1 MRRIRGAHGAPSRA
15 LVMTRRRVLILG
27 GGHAGVRCARE
38 LLEQRHSPDELDVT
52 LVSRENVE
60 VWHGL
65 MPQIVSGVLQA
76 QHVLIP
82 LREILRGATIYS
94 REIESIDPVA
104 RRAVLSLGGE
114 SDEVTLE
121 ADYLVIALG
130 SVTDL
135 SRFPG
140 LSEHA
145 LQTKTIGDFIH
156 LRNHLI
162 EMLEAA
168 SVTTDAAER
177 QRRLTFVVVGA
188 GYAGV
193 EIASEANEF
202 LRASLRAYPMIAATE
217 LRVITVDILTRVLP
231 TFNDR
236 LAQRVVDRMRMRGI
250 EVRLGV
256 GVKEATAGTIV
267 LADGSR
273 IDTRSIIATVG
284 IGTNPLVRAL
294 PIELQRGRIPCDA
307 FCRVPGWP
315 GVYAAGDN
323 AAVPDP
329 SSGQAYGAM
338 VMVAFGEG
346 KQAARN
352 ILADLRGEPPEPCRP
367 ARFGEVA
374 LLSRSYG
381 VAQVRGIA
389 LHGWPAS
396 LVSRALFLS
405 FMPTWRRRLALALHW
420 MGSALLSDRLTPL
433 PIGRSNMVIP
443 MRFAA
448 GETIVR
454 EGELSGRFYIVT
466 AGDVEVLQRVDGEE
480 RVIRK
485 LGPGDHFG
493 EIAALGNRRRTAT
506 VRSLTPTSVLSLAR
520 QDFAALVEH
529 LPALHDALEAYPT
542 SPSSPSPAGGGGQGG
557 GR

>member
-1 MRRIRGAHGAPSRA
+1 
-15 LVMTRRRVLILG
+15 MTRRRVVILG

-38 LLEQRHSPDELDVT
+38 LLEQRRSPAELDVT

-82 LREILRGATIYS
+82 LREILQGATIYS

-104 RRAVLSLGGE
+104 RRAVLTIGGE

-177 QRRLTFVVVGA
+177 QRRLTFVIVGA

-236 LAQRVVDRMRMRGI
+236 LAQRVVDRMRTRGI

-256 GVKEATAGTIV
+256 GVKEATAGVIV

-273 IDTRSIIATVG
+273 IETRSIIATVG
-284 IGTNPLVRAL
+284 IGTNPLVQAL
-294 PIELQRGRIPCDA
+294 PIELQRGRIACDA

-329 SSGQAYGAM
+329 ASGQPYGAM

-346 KQAARN
+346 RQAARN
-352 ILADLRGEPPEPCRP
+352 ILADVRGQPPEPCHP

-381 VAQVRGIA
+381 VAQVRGVA
-389 LHGWPAS
+389 LYGWPAS

-405 FMPTWRRRLALALHW
+405 YMPTWRRRLALALHW

-433 PIGRSNMVIP
+433 PIGRSNTVLP
-443 MRFAA
+443 MRFGA

-454 EGELSGRFYIVT
+454 EGEPSGRFYVIT
-466 AGDVEVLQRVDGEE
+466 SGEVEVLQRTNGEE
-480 RVIRK
+480 RVIRT

-493 EIAALGNRRRTAT
+493 EIAVLGNRRRTAT

-529 LPALHDALEAYPT
+529 LPALHDALEQYP
-542 SPSSPSPAGGGGQGG
+542 PSRLPD
-557 GR
+557 

>member
-1 MRRIRGAHGAPSRA
+1 VRLLRRAESIAAGTLVVSRK
-15 LVMTRRRVLILG
+15 RVLILG

-38 LLEQRHSPDELDVT
+38 LIKHRRTSDEIDIT
-52 LVSRENVE
+52 IVSRENVE

-82 LREILRGATIYS
+82 LREILPGVTIYA
-94 REIESIDPVA
+94 REIESIDPVN
-104 RRAVLSLGGE
+104 RRVALSLDGE
-114 SDEVTLE
+114 GDEVVLD

-140 LSEHA
+140 LTEHA

-162 EMLEAA
+162 DMLEAA

-177 QRRLTFVVVGA
+177 QRRLTFVIAGA

-202 LRASLRAYPMIAATE
+202 LRASLRSYPMIAPAE

-236 LAQRVVDRMRMRGI
+236 LARRVLDRMRQRGI
-250 EVRLGV
+250 ELRLGV
-256 GVKEATAGTIV
+256 GIKEATASAIV

-273 IDTRSIIATVG
+273 IETRSIIATVG
-284 IGTNPLVRAL
+284 IGTNPLVRGMPL
-294 PIELQRGRIPCDA
+294 ELQRGRIPCDP

-315 GVYAAGDN
+315 GVYAVGDN

-329 SSGQAYGAM
+329 GSGQPYGAM

-346 KQAARN
+346 TQAARN
-352 ILADLRGEPPEPCRP
+352 IMADVRGQPPEPCRP
-367 ARFGEVA
+367 TRFGEVA
-374 LLSRSYG
+374 LLSRRYG
-381 VAQVRGIA
+381 VAQVRRIA

-396 LVSRALFLS
+396 VVSRTLFLS

-420 MGSALLSDRLTPL
+420 MGTALLPDHLTPL
-433 PIGRSNMVIP
+433 PLGRSNTVIP
-443 MRFAA
+443 MRFGA
-448 GETIVR
+448 GEAIVR
-454 EGELSGRFYIVT
+454 EGDMSGRFYIIT
-466 AGDVEVLQRVDGEE
+466 SGEVEVVQQVDGKE
-480 RVIRK
+480 RLIRR

-493 EIAALGNRRRTAT
+493 EIALLGNRRRTAT
-506 VRSLTPTSVLSLAR
+506 VRTVTDTSVLSLAR

-529 LPALHDALEAYPT
+529 LPALQDALGPPT
-542 SPSSPSPAGGGGQGG
+542 DRTTG
-557 GR
+557 

>member
-1 MRRIRGAHGAPSRA
+1 MSRE
-15 LVMTRRRVLILG
+15 RVLILG

-38 LLEQRHSPDELDVT
+38 LIAHRRAGDEIDIT
-52 LVSRENVE
+52 IVSRENVE

-82 LREILRGATIYS
+82 LREILPGVTIYTH
-94 REIESIDPVA
+94 EIESIDPVA

-140 LSEHA
+140 LTEHA

-177 QRRLTFVVVGA
+177 QRRLTFVIAGA

-202 LRASLRAYPMIAATE
+202 LRASVRAYPMIAPNE
-217 LRVITVDILTRVLP
+217 VRVITIDILTRVLP

-236 LAQRVVDRMRMRGI
+236 LAQRVVDRMRNRGI
-250 EVRLGV
+250 ELRLGV
-256 GVKEATAGTIV
+256 GIKEATAGAVV

-273 IDTRSIIATVG
+273 IETRSIIATVG
-284 IGTNPLVRAL
+284 IGTNPLVRGM
-294 PIELQRGRIPCDA
+294 PIELQRGRIPCDP
-307 FCRVPGWP
+307 FCRVPRWP
-315 GVYAAGDN
+315 GVYAVGDN
-323 AAVPDP
+323 AAVPDAA
-329 SSGQAYGAM
+329 SGQPFGAM
-338 VMVAFGEG
+338 VMVSFGEG
-346 KQAARN
+346 RQAARN
-352 ILADLRGEPPEPCRP
+352 ILAQVRGEPPEPCHP

-374 LLSRSYG
+374 LLSRRYG
-381 VAQVRGIA
+381 VAQLRGLA

-396 LVSRALFLS
+396 VVSRALFLS
-405 FMPTWRRRLALALHW
+405 FMPTWRRRVALALHW
-420 MGSALLSDRLTPL
+420 MGSAVMPDNLTPL
-433 PIGRSNMVIP
+433 PIGRSNTVVP
-443 MRFAA
+443 LRFGP

-454 EGELSGRFYIVT
+454 EGELSGRFYVIT
-466 AGDVEVLQRVDGEE
+466 SGEVEVLQRLDG
-480 RVIRK
+480 RDHRMRT
-485 LGPGDHFG
+485 LGAGDYFG
-493 EIAALGNRRRTAT
+493 EIGALGNRRRTAT
-506 VRSLTPTSVLSLAR
+506 VRTLSATSLLSLAR

-529 LPALHDALEAYPT
+529 LPALHDALTQPRPDNRMPPT
-542 SPSSPSPAGGGGQGG
+542 E
-557 GR
+557 

>member
-1 MRRIRGAHGAPSRA
+1 MWRVRGAQRAAAGA
-15 LVMTRRRVLILG
+15 LVVTRRRVLILG

-38 LLEQRHSPDELDVT
+38 LLAQRRPADELDITV
-52 LVSRENVE
+52 VSRENVE

-82 LREILRGATIYS
+82 LREILPGVTIYS

-114 SDEVTLE
+114 TDEVTLE

-140 LSEHA
+140 LTEHA

-177 QRRLTFVVVGA
+177 QRRLTFVVAGA

-202 LRASLRAYPMIAATE
+202 LRASLRSYPMIAPNE
-217 LRVITVDILTRVLP
+217 LRVVTVDILTRVLP
-231 TFNDR
+231 TFDDH
-236 LAQRVVDRMRMRGI
+236 LAQRVVDRMRSRGI
-250 EVRLGV
+250 ELRLGV
-256 GVKEATAGTIV
+256 GIKEATAGAVV

-273 IDTRSIIATVG
+273 IETRSIIATVG
-284 IGTNPLVRAL
+284 IGTNPLVRAM
-294 PIELQRGRIPCDA
+294 PIELQRGRIPCDP

-315 GVYAAGDN
+315 GVYAVGDD

-329 SSGQAYGAM
+329 NSGQPFGAM

-346 KQAARN
+346 RQAARN
-352 ILADLRGEPPEPCRP
+352 ILADVRGQPPQPCHP

-374 LLSRSYG
+374 LLSRRYG
-381 VAQVRGIA
+381 VAQVRGVA

-405 FMPTWRRRLALALHW
+405 FMPTWRRRFGLALHW
-420 MGSALLSDRLTPL
+420 MGSAVLPDNLTPL
-433 PIGRSNMVIP
+433 PIGRSNTVVP
-443 MRFAA
+443 MRFGV

-454 EGELSGRFYIVT
+454 EGELSGRFYVIT
-466 AGDVEVLQRVDGEE
+466 AGEVEVVQRVDGEE
-480 RVIRK
+480 QVIRK

-506 VRSLTPTSVLSLAR
+506 IRTLTATSVLSLAR

-529 LPALHDALEAYPT
+529 LPALQGALTQPRPDTRIQPT
-542 SPSSPSPAGGGGQGG
+542 E
-557 GR
+557 

>member
-1 MRRIRGAHGAPSRA
+1 VNRK
-15 LVMTRRRVLILG
+15 RVLILG

-38 LLEQRHSPDELDVT
+38 LINHRRSSDEIDIT

-82 LREILRGATIYS
+82 LREILPGVTIYT
-94 REIESIDPVA
+94 REIESIDPLA

-114 SDEVTLE
+114 SDEVAVE
-121 ADYLVIALG
+121 AEYLVIALG

-140 LSEHA
+140 LTEHA

-168 SVTTDAAER
+168 SVTSDPAER
-177 QRRLTFVVVGA
+177 QRRLTFVIAGT

-202 LRASLRAYPMIAATE
+202 LRASLRSYPMISPSE

-236 LAQRVVDRMRMRGI
+236 LAQRVLDRMRQRGI
-250 EVRLGV
+250 ALRLGV
-256 GVKEATAGTIV
+256 GIKEATAGALV

-273 IDTRSIIATVG
+273 IETRSIIATVG
-284 IGTNPLVRAL
+284 IGTNPLVRTL
-294 PIELQRGRIPCDA
+294 PLELQRGRIPCDP
-307 FCRVPGWP
+307 FCRVPGWR
-315 GVYAAGDN
+315 GVYATGDN

-329 SSGQAYGAM
+329 ASGQPFGAM

-346 KQAARN
+346 RQAARN
-352 ILADLRGEPPEPCRP
+352 ILADIRGEPPAACHP

-374 LLSRSYG
+374 LLSRRYG
-381 VAQVRGIA
+381 VAQVRGVA
-389 LHGWPAS
+389 LHGWLAS
-396 LVSRALFLS
+396 LVSRGLFLS
-405 FMPTWRRRLALALHW
+405 FMPTWRRRFGLALHW
-420 MGSALLSDRLTPL
+420 MGSAVMPDNLTPL
-433 PIGRSNMVIP
+433 PLGRSNTVVP
-443 MRFAA
+443 MRFGA

-454 EGELSGRFYIVT
+454 EGDISGRFYVIT
-466 AGDVEVLQRVDGEE
+466 AGAVEVLQQIDGQEQ
-480 RVIRK
+480 VIRK

-493 EIAALGNRRRTAT
+493 EIAAMSNGRRTAT
-506 VRSLTPTSVLSLAR
+506 VRTLTATSVLSLAR
-520 QDFAALVEH
+520 DDFAALVEH
-529 LPALHDALEAYPT
+529 LPALHDALETYP
-542 SPSSPSPAGGGGQGG
+542 PSAGSPSPLGE
-557 GR
+557 GRVGAKD

>member
-1 MRRIRGAHGAPSRA
+1 VSRK
-15 LVMTRRRVLILG
+15 RVLILG

-38 LLEQRHSPDELDVT
+38 LIKHRRSSDEVDITV
-52 LVSRENVE
+52 VSRENVE

-82 LREILRGATIYS
+82 LREILPGVTIYT
-94 REIESIDPVA
+94 REIESIDPLA

-114 SDEVTLE
+114 SDEVALE

-140 LSEHA
+140 LTEHA

-168 SVTTDAAER
+168 SVTSDPAER
-177 QRRLTFVVVGA
+177 QRRLTFVIAGA

-202 LRASLRAYPMIAATE
+202 LRASLRSYPMIAPAE

-231 TFNDR
+231 TFNDQ
-236 LAQRVVDRMRMRGI
+236 LAQRVVDRMRSRGI
-250 EVRLGV
+250 ELRLGV
-256 GVKEATAGTIV
+256 GIKEATAGAIV

-273 IDTRSIIATVG
+273 IETRSIIATVG
-284 IGTNPLVRAL
+284 IGTNPLVRGM
-294 PIELQRGRIPCDA
+294 PIELQRGRIPCDP

-315 GVYAAGDN
+315 GVYATGDN
-323 AAVPDP
+323 AAVPDAA
-329 SSGQAYGAM
+329 SGQPFGAM

-346 KQAARN
+346 RQAAHN
-352 ILADLRGEPPEPCRP
+352 ILADIRGEPPAPCHP

-374 LLSRSYG
+374 LLSRRYG
-381 VAQVRGIA
+381 VAQVRGVA
-389 LHGWPAS
+389 LHGWLAS
-396 LVSRALFLS
+396 LVSRGLFLS
-405 FMPTWRRRLALALHW
+405 FMPTWRRRFGLALHW
-420 MGSALLSDRLTPL
+420 MGTAVLPDNLTPL
-433 PIGRSNMVIP
+433 PLGRSNTVVP
-443 MRFAA
+443 MRFGP

-454 EGELSGRFYIVT
+454 EGELSGRFYVIT
-466 AGDVEVLQRVDGEE
+466 AGEVEVFQRVDGQEQK
-480 RVIRK
+480 IRK

-493 EIAALGNRRRTAT
+493 EIGALSSGRRTAT
-506 VRSLTPTSVLSLAR
+506 VRTLTATSVLSLAR

-529 LPALHDALEAYPT
+529 LPALHDALTQPYPDT
-542 SPSSPSPAGGGGQGG
+542 RPSAD
-557 GR
+557 